1 MKAPYR
7 YRVPEQA
14 ARLLGSLHPLLKQ
27 KVRAGLEALA
37 REPHGGKALRGEL
50 EGLHSLRVGRFRIV
64 YRVGAR
70 RVVEVV
76 TLGPRKAVYDETLR
90 LLRKERTLRR

>member
-14 ARLLGSLHPLLKQ
+14 ARLLGGLHPLLKQ
-27 KVRAGLEALA
+27 KVRSGFEALA
-37 REPHGGKALRGEL
+37 RDPHAGKALRGEL
-50 EGLHSLRVGRFRIV
+50 EGLLSLRVGRFRIV
-64 YRVGAR
+64 YRVSAR
-70 RVVEVV
+70 RVLEVV
-76 TLGPRKAVYDETLR
+76 TLGPRKAVYEETLR